1 MVDVPGKAQ
10 EADVAGRPDPAEEF
24 IALLEPIKTSV
35 ERYALRSAWDREM
48 AHDIVQE
55 AVMIAWREFHR
66 FERGTDFRAWVFRI
80 LVNSI
85 FSFNKKISRNRKH
98 GSAMSVDDLDGV
110 MARESAWASVL
121 EEPERIMESLD
132 DRLMS
137 AVRQLSA
144 DEQQCLL
151 LRLLEGFSYKEIS
164 SYLSMPMGT
173 VMSHVHRARKKL
185 RERVAALAV
194 EHGLV
199 RELQQ

>member
-1 MVDVPGKAQ
+1 M
-10 EADVAGRPDPAEEF
+10 AGRPDPAQEF
-24 IALLEPIKTSV
+24 MALLEPIKTSV
-35 ERYALRSAWDREM
+35 ERYALRSAWDREA

-85 FSFNKKISRNRKH
+85 YSFNKKTSRNRKH
-98 GSAMSVDDLDGV
+98 GSALPVDDLDGV

-121 EEPERIMESLD
+121 EEPARIMESLD

-137 AVRQLSA
+137 AVRQLSV

-151 LRLLEGFSYKEIS
+151 LRLLEGFSYKEIA